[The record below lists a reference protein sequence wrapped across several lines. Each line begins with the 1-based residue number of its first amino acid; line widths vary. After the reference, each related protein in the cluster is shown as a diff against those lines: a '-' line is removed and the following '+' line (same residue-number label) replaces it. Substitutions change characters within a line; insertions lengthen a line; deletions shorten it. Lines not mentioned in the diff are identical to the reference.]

1 MQAWPPANGQFQ
13 AKTRQF
19 GHPFEV
25 VLTVSAVI
33 PTYDRAHLI
42 GRAIESALAAIG
54 PEDEVIVVDDGSTDG
69 TAAAV
74 EPYTDRVRFLQEG
87 HAGAGPTR
95 NAGIA
100 AARGDLIALL
110 DSDDEWWPDKIELQR
125 RFLEA
130 HPEVLYVFSDFGV
143 RREGEPEARRYL
155 SNWLHRPRPVP
166 EAIGGSAAQYS
177 ASAAVPDGRDDFTVW
192 TGDFYLPLMMGNV
205 VASFTLMTRREGDAL
220 VFPTDQVTGE
230 DWHAYGRLAGR
241 GTGAFFDT
249 ETAWQHGHAG
259 DRLTGLPSHRMADA
273 WLSALD
279 RVWGADPEFVAAHKG
294 AYRRARA
301 GAYRMKARSML
312 RHGHPVEAISA
323 LFVAGFTPFT

>member
-1 MQAWPPANGQFQ
+1 M
-13 AKTRQF
+13 
-19 GHPFEV
+19 
-25 VLTVSAVI
+25 LTVSAVI
-33 PTYDRAHLI
+33 PTYNRAHLI
-42 GRAIESALAAIG
+42 SRAIESALAAIG
-54 PEDEVIVVDDGSTDG
+54 PGDEVIVVDDGSTDD

-74 EPYTDRVRFLQEG
+74 APYADRVRFLREPHG
-87 HAGAGPTR
+87 GAGPTR
-95 NAGIA
+95 NAGVR
-100 AARGDLIALL
+100 AARGDLVALL

-130 HPEVLYVFSDFGV
+130 RPEILYVFSDFGV
-143 RREGEPEARRYL
+143 RREGGPETRRYL
-155 SNWLHRPRPVP
+155 SHWLPHPRPVP
-166 EAIGGSAAQYS
+166 EVLGGNAARYS
-177 ASAAVPDGRDDFTVW
+177 ASAPLPAGREDFAVW

-205 VASFTLMTRREGDAL
+205 VATFTLIARRDGDAL

-259 DRLTGLPSHRMADA
+259 ERLTALPSHRMADA

-279 RVWGADPEFVAAHKG
+279 QVWGKDPEFVAAHKG
-294 AYRRARA
+294 AYRRARR
-301 GAYRMKARSML
+301 GAYRMRARSML

-323 LFVAGFTPFT
+323 LFIAGFTPFT